1 MRKRNSKLCSAAA
14 LTLALLAI
22 TSVGKAADTNAPVPP
37 KTPDKF
43 AEIFGDPLVA
53 KGKGVEVK
61 RSQVNEA
68 IINYKAALAAEGRTA
83 SAADLR
89 ILERRIVDQ
98 LIANQLIL
106 AKASDEDRRKGKEE
120 VANALQ
126 KFKTE
131 NKITDEDFEE
141 KILAPRLRAQGV
153 TREQWNQQQQDQ
165 GIVLSVLERE
175 LKISVTEDEMK
186 KYYDDHPSQFEEPE
200 KVKVSHILLSTKD
213 PTDNTA
219 NFLMRRDLSES
230 QKLVKRK
237 QMEELLK
244 RARGGEDFTKLAK
257 EFSEDLGV
265 KQNDGQITI
274 DRGNQAAPREFIA
287 AAFSLEPNQVSE
299 IITSV
304 LGFHIIKL
312 VEKTPARKLELAK
325 VSDRLKQ
332 VLKQQEIVKQMPN
345 YVDKLEKDANV
356 EILDEKLKALEPDLG
371 SSLKSGL
378 SDDKK

>member
-1 MRKRNSKLCSAAA
+1 VL
-14 LTLALLAI
+14 
-22 TSVGKAADTNAPVPP
+22 P

-68 IINYKAALAAEGRTA
+68 IINYKAALAAEGRAA

-106 AKASDEDRRKGKEE
+106 AKATDEDRRKGKEE

-141 KILAPRLRAQGV
+141 KILAPRLRAQGL
-153 TREQWNQQQQDQ
+153 TREQWSQQQQDQ

-175 LKISVTEDEMK
+175 LKISVTEDQMK
-186 KYYDDHPSQFEEPE
+186 KYYDDHPSQFEETE

-244 RARGGEDFTKLAK
+244 RARAGEDFTKLAK

-299 IITSV
+299 VITSV

-312 VEKTPARKLELAK
+312 VEKIPAKKLELAK

-356 EILDEKLKALEPDLG
+356 EILDEKLKALDSDLG

>member
-153 TREQWNQQQQDQ
+153 ALGVEVAQA
-165 GIVLSVLERE
+165 LSRE
-175 LKISVTEDEMK
+175 LPQ
-186 KYYDDHPSQFEEPE
+186 HWGLPR
-200 KVKVSHILLSTKD
+200 
-213 PTDNTA
+213 
-219 NFLMRRDLSES
+219 RRDRRHRQAHRRADRAGMAAHRRL
-230 QKLVKRK
+230 LVSAWRHPHRRV
-237 QMEELLK
+237 LAA
-244 RARGGEDFTKLAK
+244 RHAARG
-257 EFSEDLGV
+257 
-265 KQNDGQITI
+265 
-274 DRGNQAAPREFIA
+274 R
-287 AAFSLEPNQVSE
+287 
-299 IITSV
+299 
-304 LGFHIIKL
+304 
-312 VEKTPARKLELAK
+312 
-325 VSDRLKQ
+325 
-332 VLKQQEIVKQMPN
+332 
-345 YVDKLEKDANV
+345 VD
-356 EILDEKLKALEPDLG
+356 
-371 SSLKSGL
+371 S
-378 SDDKK
+378 